1 MRAIFGLVLV
11 VGMGLAGFAV
21 FMVKGHFAE
30 QQALLDA
37 QAAKAQAIVP
47 TTDIY
52 AVNRSIAYGELLT
65 FADVIPIKHTVEF
78 LPEGAFA
85 TQEELFPQGV
95 DVPRVVLRAMEPN
108 EPVTAV
114 KVTAPG
120 EIASITTRL
129 AAGMRAYTINVD
141 TSSGVSG
148 VRPGDRVD
156 VLWTGILPGQQ
167 DARSEVTRLIDT
179 GLEVI
184 AVDQSSDVNRAAGEV
199 ARSVTVQVSP
209 QDVANLTQA
218 DTSGKLTLSLLGR
231 GDQSVAVVDQTDTYS
246 ITGTERTV
254 ASAPVSA
261 PEPERICYSFVT
273 RGTERIQTETVI
285 PCTD

>member
-30 QQALLDA
+30 QEALIKR
-37 QAAKAQAIVP
+37 QAANAQSIVP
-47 TTDIY
+47 TTDVY

-65 FADVIPIKHTVEF
+65 LEDVQPIKHTKEF
-78 LPEGAFA
+78 LPDGAFVSE
-85 TQEELFPQGV
+85 EELFPQGT

-108 EPVTAV
+108 EPITAV

-129 AAGMRAYTINVD
+129 TQGMRAYTINVD
-141 TSSGVSG
+141 SSSGVSG

-156 VLWTGILPGQQ
+156 VLWTGNLPGQQ
-167 DARSEVTRLIDT
+167 DTRSEVTRLIET
-179 GLEVI
+179 GVEVI
-184 AVDQSSDVNRAAGEV
+184 AVDQSSDVNRAAGEI

-209 QDVANLTQA
+209 QDVADLTQA

-231 GDQSVAVVDQTDTYS
+231 GDQTLAVVEQTDTFT
-246 ITGTERTV
+246 ITGTERAIV
-254 ASAPVSA
+254 EAPAEAPV
-261 PEPERICYSFVT
+261 EEKICYRIERKGV
-273 RGTERIQTETVI
+273 ERIQI
-285 PCTD
+285 PTACTN

>member
-30 QQALLDA
+30 QEAKIRQ
-37 QAAKAQAIVP
+37 QAANAQAIIP
-47 TTDIY
+47 TTDVY

-65 FADVIPIKHTVEF
+65 LEDVQTIKHTQEF

-108 EPVTAV
+108 EPVTTV

-129 AAGMRAYTINVD
+129 TEGMRAFTINVD
-141 TSSGVSG
+141 SSSGVSG

-156 VLWTGILPGQQ
+156 VLWTGNLPGQQ
-167 DARSEVTRLIDT
+167 DTRSEVTRLIET

-184 AVDQSSDVNRAAGEV
+184 AVDQSSDVNRAEGEV
-199 ARSVTVQVSP
+199 ARLVTVQVSP
-209 QDVANLTQA
+209 QDVADLTQA
-218 DTSGKLTLSLLGR
+218 KTSGRLTLSLLGR
-231 GDQSVAVVDQTDTYS
+231 GEVGIAQVEQTDTYT

-254 ASAPVSA
+254 AAPPPEAPVEA
-261 PEPERICYSFVT
+261 EICY
-273 RGTERIQTETVI
+273 RIERKGVETIQIPT
-285 PCTD
+285 PCTN

>member
-30 QQALLDA
+30 QEAKIRQ
-37 QAAKAQAIVP
+37 QAANAQAIIP
-47 TTDIY
+47 TTDVY

-65 FADVIPIKHTVEF
+65 LEDVQTIKHTQEF

-108 EPVTAV
+108 EPVTTV

-129 AAGMRAYTINVD
+129 TEGMRAFTINVD
-141 TSSGVSG
+141 SSSGVSG

-156 VLWTGILPGQQ
+156 VLWTGNLPGQQ
-167 DARSEVTRLIDT
+167 DTRSEVTRLIET

-184 AVDQSSDVNRAAGEV
+184 AVDQSSDVNRAEGEV
-199 ARSVTVQVSP
+199 ARLVCLCWAVAKLALRRSNRPTLIQSRVQNAP
-209 QDVANLTQA
+209 WPRPRQRHRL
-218 DTSGKLTLSLLGR
+218 KLKSATALNARVLRRSRFQRLAQIKQRL
-231 GDQSVAVVDQTDTYS
+231 DKIQIDK
-246 ITGTERTV
+246 ER
-254 ASAPVSA
+254 ASS
-261 PEPERICYSFVT
+261 R
-273 RGTERIQTETVI
+273 
-285 PCTD
+285 